1 MIIIRVYLS
10 KNILQAGVTNLTF
23 NQLVIFHFKL
33 LDLDQIW
40 AIVDKNSSVSGL
52 NASLDLHR
60 CKNKFLLDICVY
72 SVLGPKAVF

>member
-10 KNILQAGVTNLTF
+10 KNNLQAGFTND
-23 NQLVIFHFKL
+23 QLAIFHFKL

-40 AIVDKNSSVSGL
+40 AIVDKNSLISGL
-52 NASLDLHR
+52 NASLDLHC

-72 SVLGPKAVF
+72 SVLGPKAVL